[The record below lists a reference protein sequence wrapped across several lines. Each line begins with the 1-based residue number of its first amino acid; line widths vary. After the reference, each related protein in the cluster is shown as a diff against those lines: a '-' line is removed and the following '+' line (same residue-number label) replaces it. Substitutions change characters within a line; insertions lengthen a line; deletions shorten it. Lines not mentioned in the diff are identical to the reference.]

1 MDISTVNIAFGVN
14 PSTTQMTLQPFDLV
28 EQVSYLVI
36 PFFKLFINIFLKFEF
51 YLGYFF
57 WLSKFIDML
66 DTVFFVLRKKSSQ
79 VTTLHIVHHGILPIT
94 VWPGLRYANGGNTA
108 VCCVVNGGVHVVMYA
123 YYFLSAMGP
132 RVQAVVSKFKK
143 YVTRIQITQFIA
155 MIIHS
160 FLFLIVEDCGF
171 PVICSCWV
179 ALNEI
184 LFLFLF
190 LDFYK
195 NAYGKKAKQSSTN
208 NNNQTISKSDKKS
221 M

>member
-1 MDISTVNIAFGVN
+1 MIV
-14 PSTTQMTLQPFDLV
+14 
-28 EQVSYLVI
+28 
-36 PFFKLFINIFLKFEF
+36 LFLIDFT
-51 YLGYFF
+51 GYFF

-66 DTVFFVLRKKSSQ
+66 DTVFFVLRKKTSQ

-108 VCCVVNGGVHVVMYA
+108 VCCLVNGGVHVVMYA
-123 YYFLSAMGP
+123 YYLLSAMGP
-132 RVQAVVSKFKK
+132 RVQSFVSKFKK

-171 PVICSCWV
+171 PMICSCWV

-195 NAYGKKAKQSSTN
+195 RAYGNKKQDNGSSSSKQQQSSSTTDN
-208 NNNQTISKSDKKS
+208 NNHNQHSSSGSSTRRMMMISATKSETGKKLL
-221 M
+221 